1 MKISILS
8 IGLIV
13 LLFSS
18 TFAQKSNS
26 NSNAVSIESKSVNM
40 EVAKFKIHS
49 SKHNQSKA
57 TEASSTNTHFCKA
70 HDLTNKFL
78 KKNGLEEEYRTFQQE
93 LFQTAQNYAS
103 AKALRGPIPIIFH
116 VVYNS
121 PAENIAYSVI
131 QDYIDILNED
141 FQLLNSD
148 AVTAHTSAN
157 GFTAADVE
165 LSFCLALQDPAGN
178 TLVEPGVE
186 RVSTSEVWYDS
197 NGGEE
202 NKMKQASTG
211 GADAWPRADYLNVWI
226 CDITNGASSGTAGYA
241 YLPSNFIPV
250 FWDGIVL
257 DYQLSAPAGRT
268 LTHEMGHFLG
278 LNHTWEGTG
287 SGTCGDDDGLAD
299 TPFTAGPFFNYSF
312 GCPASIST
320 CGSIETQYENFM
332 DYSNCYSL
340 FTQDQANV
348 MNSTLNSTVAER
360 SSLLLSDKCNAT
372 GPPVCAATSSASTI
386 TEGSSVNFFDNST
399 GIPDTWS
406 WNFGG
411 GIPTTSNV
419 QNPTGIV
426 FNTAGTYTITL
437 TSSNAMGSCNTT
449 ITINVIPSTGC
460 DTTSNIDDTM
470 TLTIYG
476 ASPGFLTGVNGYG
489 DLAKAEKYTGYS
501 PYTHV
506 NGAQVYL
513 FGVQDGG
520 NGANVDLVVWDD
532 AAGLPG
538 TEIGRSTFTL
548 AAVETALGG
557 AGGQGVVN
565 LLFNSP
571 IDLAGADFYIGLDFS
586 SFSAGDTIGIVQ
598 NLINVGSNTAFEQWN
613 DLSWHDME
621 SAWGTGYTFSLY
633 LNPYLTD
640 VPVSA
645 VAAVSP
651 ATACSGQ
658 SIVFDGSGSINA
670 SGYEWFFTSGTP
682 ATGTSVSES
691 VSYAAPG
698 TYTNYLISTGSCS
711 GRDIDS
717 IEVIITSG
725 PNNAVTAVDPTCAG
739 NDGSISISSTGGSGT
754 YEYSIDAGLTFQ
766 TSTLFSGLPSGTYT
780 ILINDMV
787 TGCSSSE
794 TVIVNSTPSG
804 LDVNTIEQI
813 ESCDGNDGSIDIS
826 ASGGSGSY
834 EYSIDGGIT
843 FQSSG
848 LFSGLAGGTYTIVV
862 NDLSLACTGNSTANV
877 STSTSLIL
885 SVSGTDPTCI
895 GSDGNIDVTSTNG
908 SGSFE
913 YSIDGGITFQSSG
926 IFTGLIGGVYNILVN
941 DLANSCSG
949 TDVITLNAST
959 GGATASI
966 TASSTTICVGDAV
979 TLSASGGTS
988 YDWNTGQT
996 TASFTD
1002 TPTTTTTY
1010 IVSLEDASGC
1020 SDSTSITIVVNP
1032 IPVTSVSPDTSI
1044 CAGETVTLVGSGGTS
1059 YFWNTT
1065 ETSAAITVTPA
1076 NTSTYSVIASNG
1088 SCSGSIESVVVTI
1101 LPTPNL
1107 IINASVTTT
1116 YLSLGGAVD
1125 FSNVGSSAASYTW
1138 DFGDG
1143 GTSTSISPTHIYTTV
1158 GTYTV
1163 ILTGTLGSCTSTDT
1177 IVITVQD
1184 EVSISDSPEGFEM
1197 NIFPNPS
1204 NGLVNVGIQKM
1215 GTDALQIQI
1224 VNTIGQLIFKNDMKG
1239 AVINAQIDLSKEASG
1254 TYFVRIL
1261 TGSEI
1266 ITRRIFI
1273 NP

>member
-1 MKISILS
+1 MKISILT
-8 IGLIV
+8 IGLTV
-13 LLFSS
+13 LLFFSA
-18 TFAQKSNS
+18 FAQTSN
-26 NSNAVSIESKSVNM
+26 NSTNAVSIEFKSMKM

-49 SKHNQSKA
+49 SKLNQSKD
-57 TEASSTNTHFCKA
+57 TEAPSTNPHFCKA

-78 KKNGLEEEYRTFQQE
+78 RKNGLEEEYRTFQQA

-116 VVYNS
+116 IVYNS

-131 QDYIDILNED
+131 QDYVDILNED

-148 AVTAHTSAN
+148 AVTAHTAAN

-178 TLVEPGVE
+178 TLAEPGVE
-186 RVSTSEVWYDS
+186 RVSTTEVWYDS

-211 GADAWPRADYLNVWI
+211 GADAWPRADYINVWI
-226 CDITNGASSGTAGYA
+226 CDITNGATSGTAGYA

-250 FWDGIVL
+250 YWDGIVL
-257 DYQLSAPAGRT
+257 DYQLSAPSGRT

-287 SGTCGDDDGLAD
+287 SGTCGDDDGLSD

-340 FTQDQANV
+340 FTQDQSNV
-348 MNSTLNSTVAER
+348 MNATLNSTVAER

-372 GPPVCAATSSASTI
+372 GPPVCAATSSATTI
-386 TEGSSVNFFDNST
+386 TEGSSIDFYDISSGV
-399 GIPDTWS
+399 PDTWS

-411 GIPTTSNV
+411 GIPATSNV

-426 FNTAGTYTITL
+426 FSTAGTYVITL
-437 TSSNAMGSCNTT
+437 TSSNSMGSCNTT

-489 DLAKAEKYTGYS
+489 DLAKAEKYSGYS

-506 NGAQVYL
+506 NGAQVFL

-548 AAVETALGG
+548 AAVEAALGG

-571 IDLAGADFYIGLDFS
+571 VDLAGADFYIGLDFS

-613 DLSWHDME
+613 DFSWHDME

-645 VAAVSP
+645 SPAVSP
-651 ATACSGQ
+651 STACAGQ
-658 SIVFDGSGSINA
+658 SILFDGSSSTNA
-670 SGYEWFFTSGTP
+670 SGYEWFFTGGTP
-682 ATGTSVSES
+682 ATGTNVSES
-691 VSYAAPG
+691 VIYSAPG
-698 TYTNYLISTGSCS
+698 TYTNYLISTGACS

-717 IEVIITSG
+717 IEVLITAG
-725 PNNAVTAVDPTCAG
+725 PANSVTAIDPTCAG
-739 NDGSISISSTGGSGT
+739 NDGSISVSTTGGSGS
-754 YEYSIDAGLTFQ
+754 YEYSIDGGVTFQ
-766 TSTLFSGLPSGTYT
+766 TSNIFTSLSSGLYT
-780 ILINDMV
+780 IFINDIIS
-787 TGCSSSE
+787 GCSSSE
-794 TVIVNSTPSG
+794 IVTINSTPSG
-804 LDVNTIEQI
+804 LDLITIEQI

-848 LFSGLAGGTYTIVV
+848 LFSGLTGGVYTVIV

-877 STSTSLIL
+877 ATSTALAL
-885 SVSGTDPTCI
+885 SVSSSDPSCI
-895 GSDGNIDVTSTNG
+895 GNDGIIDITSTNG

-913 YSIDGGITFQSSG
+913 YSIDGGITFQPSG
-926 IFTGLIGGVYNILVN
+926 SFPGLSGGNYSIVVN
-941 DLANSCSG
+941 DLINACTG
-949 TDVITLNAST
+949 TDVITLNSST

-966 TASSTTICVGDAV
+966 TASSTTICAGDAV
-979 TLSASGGTS
+979 TLTASGGS
-988 YDWNTGQT
+988 AYDWNTGQT

-1002 TPTTTTTY
+1002 TPSATTTY

-1032 IPVTSVSPDTSI
+1032 IPVTSVSSDTSI
-1044 CAGETVTLVGSGGTS
+1044 CAGETVTLTGSGGSS

-1088 SCSGSIESVVVTI
+1088 SCSGSIASVIVTV

-1107 IINASVTTT
+1107 IIDASVTTT

-1125 FSNVGSSAASYTW
+1125 FSNIGSSAASYTW

-1143 GTSTSISPTHIYTTV
+1143 GTSTSFSPTHIYTTA

-1177 IVITVQD
+1177 IVITVED
-1184 EVSISDSPEGFEM
+1184 EVSISDSPDGFEM

-1204 NGLVNVGIQKM
+1204 SGLLNIGIQKI
-1215 GTDALQIQI
+1215 GSDAINLQVI
-1224 VNTIGQLIFKNDMKG
+1224 NTIGQLIFKEEMKG
-1239 AVINAQIDLSKEASG
+1239 TIINAQIDLTEEASG

-1261 TGSEI
+1261 TGTHI
-1266 ITRRIFI
+1266 ITQRIFI